1 MPTSPVANGIRTKNQ
16 RAAKDGVEG
25 LNKEHV
31 HARIEEVGIIPA
43 VRLHSADQARYAAEA
58 LNRAGIPIAEI
69 TMTVPDALKVISELA
84 RSLPEMIVGAG
95 TVLDVETAQR
105 CVDAGA
111 KFLTSTGFVAE
122 VVEFAR
128 KKSVLVIP
136 GALTPSEVIQ
146 AWKAGADFVKIF
158 PCGPLGGENY
168 VRALKA
174 PFPQV
179 PMVAAGGVNQQTA
192 LGYILAGA
200 SALGVG
206 GELIPREAL
215 QQRQEERVHELAR
228 RFLARVKEGR
238 NRLTAAQ
245 WVPLT

>member
-1 MPTSPVANGIRTKNQ
+1 M
-16 RAAKDGVEG
+16 
-25 LNKEHV
+25 NKEHV

-43 VRLHSADQARYAAEA
+43 LRLHSAEHARYAAEA
-58 LNRAGIPIAEI
+58 LYRAGIPIAEI
-69 TMTVPDALKVISELA
+69 TMTVPRALEVISGLA
-84 RSLPEMIVGAG
+84 RDLPEMVVGAG
-95 TVLDVETAQR
+95 TVLDVETAR
-105 CVDAGA
+105 KCVDSGA
-111 KFLTSTGFVAE
+111 KYLTSTGFVAE

-128 KKSVLVIP
+128 KKSMLVIP

-168 VRALKA
+168 IRALKA

-179 PMVAAGGVNQQTA
+179 AMVAAGGVNQQTA

-228 RFLARVKEGR
+228 RFLAKVKEGR
-238 NRLTAAQ
+238 RRLTGSQ
-245 WVPLT
+245 

>member
-1 MPTSPVANGIRTKNQ
+1 V
-16 RAAKDGVEG
+16 
-25 LNKEHV
+25 NKAHV

-43 VRLHSADQARYAAEA
+43 IRLHSAEHARYAAEA
-58 LNRAGIPIAEI
+58 LYRAGIPIAEI
-69 TMTVPDALKVISELA
+69 TTTVPGALEVISELA
-84 RSLPEMIVGAG
+84 RDLPEMIVGAG
-95 TVLDVETAQR
+95 TVLDVETAQK

-111 KFLTSTGFVAE
+111 KFLTSTGFVGE

-128 KKSVLVIP
+128 DKNVLVIP

-158 PCGPLGGENY
+158 PCAPLGGENY
-168 VRALKA
+168 IRALKA

-200 SALGVG
+200 AALGVG
-206 GELIPREAL
+206 GELIPGEAL

-228 RFLARVKEGR
+228 RFLAKVKEGR
-238 NRLTAAQ
+238 SRLAAAMEARS
-245 WVPLT
+245 

>member
-1 MPTSPVANGIRTKNQ
+1 M
-16 RAAKDGVEG
+16 
-25 LNKEHV
+25 NKEHV
-31 HARIEEVGIIPA
+31 YARIEEIGIIPA
-43 VRLHSADQARYAAEA
+43 VRLHSAEHARYAAEA
-58 LNRAGIPIAEI
+58 LYRAGIPIAEI
-69 TMTVPDALKVISELA
+69 TMTVPGALEVISDLA
-84 RSLPEMIVGAG
+84 RDLPEMVVGAG
-95 TVLDVETAQR
+95 TVLDVETAR
-105 CVDAGA
+105 KCVDSGA
-111 KFLTSTGFVAE
+111 KYLTSTGFVAE

-128 KKSVLVIP
+128 EKSVLVIP

-168 VRALKA
+168 IRALKG

-179 PMVAAGGVNQQTA
+179 AMVAAGGVNQQTA

-206 GELIPREAL
+206 GELIPKEAL

-228 RFLARVKEGR
+228 RFLAKVKEGR
-238 NRLTAAQ
+238 NRLAAPQ
-245 WVPLT
+245 

>member
-1 MPTSPVANGIRTKNQ
+1 MDKE
-16 RAAKDGVEG
+16 GVR
-25 LNKEHV
+25 
-31 HARIEEVGIIPA
+31 ARIEDVGIIPA
-43 VRLHSADQARYAAEA
+43 IRLHSADHARYAAET
-58 LNRAGIPIAEI
+58 LYRAGIPIAEI
-69 TMTVPDALKVISELA
+69 TMTVPGALEVISDLA
-84 RSLPEMIVGAG
+84 RDLPEMIVGAG

-128 KKSVLVIP
+128 RKGVLVIP

-146 AWKAGADFVKIF
+146 ALKAGADFIKIF

-168 VRALKA
+168 IRALKA
-174 PFPQV
+174 PFPHV

-206 GELIPREAL
+206 GELIPKEAL
-215 QQRQEERVHELAR
+215 QQKQEERVHELAR
-228 RFLARVKEGR
+228 RFLAKVREGR
-238 NRLTAAQ
+238 SRLGATSKR
-245 WVPLT
+245 PG

>member
-1 MPTSPVANGIRTKNQ
+1 MK
-16 RAAKDGVEG
+16 G

-31 HARIEEVGIIPA
+31 HARIEEIGIIPA
-43 VRLHSADQARYAAEA
+43 VRLHSAEHARYAAEA
-58 LNRAGIPIAEI
+58 LYRAGIPIAEI
-69 TMTVPDALKVISELA
+69 TMTVPGALEVISDLA
-84 RSLPEMIVGAG
+84 SLPEMIVGAG
-95 TVLDVETAQR
+95 TVLDAETAQK

-122 VVEFAR
+122 VVAFAQKR
-128 KKSVLVIP
+128 GVLVIP

-146 AWKAGADFVKIF
+146 AWKAGSDFVKIF

-168 VRALKA
+168 IRALKA

-179 PMVAAGGVNQQTA
+179 PMVAAGGINQQTA
-192 LGYILAGA
+192 LSYILAGA

-206 GELIPREAL
+206 GELIPKEAL

-228 RFLARVKEGR
+228 RFLAKVKEGR
-238 NRLTAAQ
+238 SRLAAAK
-245 WVPLT
+245 

>member
-1 MPTSPVANGIRTKNQ
+1 M
-16 RAAKDGVEG
+16 
-25 LNKEHV
+25 NKEHV
-31 HARIEEVGIIPA
+31 HARIEEIGIIPA
-43 VRLHSADQARYAAEA
+43 VRMRSAEHARYAAEA
-58 LNRAGIPIAEI
+58 LHRAGISIAEI
-69 TMTVPDALKVISELA
+69 TMTVPGALQVISDLA
-84 RSLPEMIVGAG
+84 RDLPEMIVGAG

-128 KKSVLVIP
+128 KKNVLVIP
-136 GALTPSEVIQ
+136 GALTPSEVIH
-146 AWKAGADFVKIF
+146 AWKAGSDFVKIF
-158 PCGPLGGENY
+158 PCGPLGGEDY
-168 VRALKA
+168 IRALKA

-206 GELIPREAL
+206 GELIPKEAL

-228 RFLARVKEGR
+228 RFLAKVKEGR
-238 NRLTAAQ
+238 GRLAVAQ
-245 WVPLT
+245 

>member
-1 MPTSPVANGIRTKNQ
+1 M
-16 RAAKDGVEG
+16 
-25 LNKEHV
+25 NKAHV

-43 VRLHSADQARYAAEA
+43 VRLHSAEHARYAAEA

-69 TMTVPDALKVISELA
+69 TMTVPGALEVIADLA
-84 RSLPEMIVGAG
+84 RDLPEMIVGAG
-95 TVLDVETAQR
+95 TVLDVETAQK

-128 KKSVLVIP
+128 KKGVLVIP

-146 AWKAGADFVKIF
+146 AWKAGPDFVKIF

-179 PMVAAGGVNQQTA
+179 PMVAAGGVSQQTA
-192 LGYILAGA
+192 LAYILAGA

-215 QQRQEERVHELAR
+215 QQKQEERVHELAR
-228 RFLARVKEGR
+228 RFLAKVREGR
-238 NRLTAAQ
+238 SRLAAAK
-245 WVPLT
+245 

>member
-1 MPTSPVANGIRTKNQ
+1 M
-16 RAAKDGVEG
+16 
-25 LNKEHV
+25 NKEYV
-31 HARIEEVGIIPA
+31 HARIEEIGIIPA
-43 VRLHSADQARYAAEA
+43 VRVHSADHARYAAEA
-58 LNRAGIPIAEI
+58 LHRAGIPIAEM
-69 TMTVPDALKVISELA
+69 TMTVPDAVEVISDLA
-84 RSLPEMIVGAG
+84 GSLPEMIVGAG
-95 TVLDVETAQR
+95 TVLDAATAQR

-128 KKSVLVIP
+128 KKNVLVIP
-136 GALTPSEVIQ
+136 GALTPSEVIH
-146 AWKAGADFVKIF
+146 AWKAGSDLVKIF

-168 VRALKA
+168 IRALKA

-215 QQRQEERVHELAR
+215 QKRQEERVHELAR
-228 RFLARVKEGR
+228 RFLAKVKEGR